1 MVAKKTKQVTRN
13 VPMRV
18 KKGDQVRVLLG
29 KDRGKKAAV
38 VAVLPQRGQV
48 IVEGLNMVYK
58 HIRARRAGEKGQ
70 RVQVAA
76 PMNVSNVQVV
86 CPSCKK
92 GTRVGMRIEGD
103 EKLRVCKKCDATITT
118 KKAAK

>member
-1 MVAKKTKQVTRN
+1 M
-13 VPMRV
+13 
-18 KKGDQVRVLLG
+18 LLG
-29 KDRGKKAAV
+29 KDRGKSATV
-38 VAVLPQRGQV
+38 VAVFPKRDQV

-58 HIRARRAGEKGQ
+58 HVRPRRAGEKGQ

-92 GTRVGMRIEGD
+92 GTRIGYRIDGED
-103 EKLRVCKKCDATITT
+103 KLRVCKQCEATIPT
-118 KKAAK
+118 KRTSK